1 MMCIFPNFEP
11 VHCFVSG
18 SNYCFLKHW
27 GAVMLSGVQLKL
39 IFTKYLFMPDFLPS
53 DVLCMCII
61 QSIPGMPVCGSNI
74 RGCPCFFLPVF
85 PQIHEPVVQSRVFFF
100 LQDATYLWSWNQFQ
114 HLKKTKVEQ
123 NMYQNILYVIR
134 MSIVLWNIFHVCITE
149 AHPHTYIHIYLR
161 GVAEGKKFR
170 EY

>member
-100 LQDATYLWSWNQFQ
+100 FARC
-114 HLKKTKVEQ
+114 HLFVVMESIPAFKKNKGGTE
-123 NMYQNILYVIR
+123 YV
-134 MSIVLWNIFHVCITE
+134 LE
-149 AHPHTYIHIYLR
+149 YIICN
-161 GVAEGKKFR
+161 KD
-170 EY
+170 EYSFMEYISCVYH